1 MVGTAGTASR
11 IAAAADEDLDCEIE
25 IITRALE
32 ERGLLE
38 RDELERLVG
47 AGYCGP
53 GRFRAAL
60 LCGCATGCHRPP
72 RRPSPATAPLRRRGS
87 AYCRS

>member
-32 ERGLLE
+32 ERGLLK

-60 LCGCATGCHRPP
+60 GEAVEEGRAVRTSGGAYAPP
-72 RRPSPATAPLRRRGS
+72 GSRRAA
-87 AYCRS
+87 